1 LTGIAALK
9 PAHTREAHHLANPR
23 EPRPGPSTKACQS
36 GEVVTGL
43 RALPLERIT
52 RSVTSV
58 DDHRFATGFDGYVA
72 TQILA
77 IRRLVDDR
85 NADVIPIRGLV
96 KDISRNFALFTREN
110 FVCFDGL
117 PYDYDAVRRREMVQR
132 IDFQSKFFAGH
143 VIPLC
148 CQVGRVWKLRARL
161 DQTDG
166 AHYRRLSTTKF
177 PIAPAAIRTAVPRK
191 TARMPTWPPMK
202 PPPIGPS
209 TCPAYCA
216 DTE

>member
-23 EPRPGPSTKACQS
+23 EPRPGPSTKAFQS

-96 KDISRNFALFTREN
+96 KDIRRNFALFTREN

-117 PYDYDAVRRREMVQR
+117 PYDYDAVQRREMVQR
-132 IDFQSKFFAGH
+132 IGTGPFWA
-143 VIPLC
+143 
-148 CQVGRVWKLRARL
+148 
-161 DQTDG
+161 QT
-166 AHYRRLSTTKF
+166 
-177 PIAPAAIRTAVPRK
+177 P
-191 TARMPTWPPMK
+191 
-202 PPPIGPS
+202 GPS
-209 TCPAYCA
+209 AYGTPRMAHKQFDRLVGVRPEDRQRGEVPMPRVCA
-216 DTE
+216 ILKSDQIR